1 MLSLAE
7 KLNISKIIQLHF
19 KYVKLIIKRIMIQCC
34 DILMWIVSENLN
46 IFIK

>member
-19 KYVKLIIKRIMIQCC
+19 KYVKLIIKRI

-46 IFIK
+46 TFIK